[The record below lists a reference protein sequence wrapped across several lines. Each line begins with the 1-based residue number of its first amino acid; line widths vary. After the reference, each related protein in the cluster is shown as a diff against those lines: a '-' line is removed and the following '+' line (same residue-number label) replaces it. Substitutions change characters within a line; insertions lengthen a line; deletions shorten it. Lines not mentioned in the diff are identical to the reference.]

1 MLVNP
6 RFFRMS
12 ESNLIRTQIN
22 SGLNIRWL
30 SDSIEKHKSR
40 IIDIKQNDFGVNY
53 YCGIEIQGNCY
64 SAHNI
69 KINVSR
75 NYIYRNKK
83 EGMLLAQLAL
93 SAVTING
100 NEF

>member
-30 SDSIEKHKSR
+30 SDSIDKHISR
-40 IIDIKQNDFGVNY
+40 IIDISQNDFGLNY
-53 YCGIEIQGNCY
+53 YCGIEIQGNYY

-69 KINVSR
+69 KVNISR
-75 NYIYRNKK
+75 NFIYRNKK
-83 EGMLLAQLAL
+83 EGVFVA
-93 SAVTING
+93 
-100 NEF
+100 